1 MGRTQS
7 LNRPLFLRTN
17 LLWVITWWPGYFI
30 KPWNDIFE
38 NCACISDHSLFQ
50 WFSNFMEEI
59 YSVPVLISSCACRSW
74 HVWTMAASRILGP
87 LLQRSVADYFDVSS
101 QEPWRCIFA
110 VKCDCCMQLV
120 EFCWC
125 IGFRYIL
132 LLWISR
138 ASGGRS
144 SQQWVASHEKAMSTN
159 LLWNPCLGMVEFVTA
174 NHYFLLFLEHK

>member
-59 YSVPVLISSCACRSW
+59 YSVPVLVSSCACRSW

-101 QEPWRCIFA
+101 QEHSVIVNFPSFWWSVFSTVGCESRESNEYKPF
-110 VKCDCCMQLV
+110 VKSV
-120 EFCWC
+120 
-125 IGFRYIL
+125 FRN
-132 LLWISR
+132 
-138 ASGGRS
+138 GGICHS
-144 SQQWVASHEKAMSTN
+144 EPLFPIIPGAQIIACKIIA
-159 LLWNPCLGMVEFVTA
+159 PC
-174 NHYFLLFLEHK
+174 